1 MENKKLRG
9 ILVCLLFF
17 LSKYI
22 QKFYSY
28 LLKIDINKITANQ
41 AIYLSLYA
49 TLTILL
55 IYILIYKEDIKKDMK
70 KFKNNLWES
79 LNNGLGAWFMGFV
92 FMFMANTFITSFFS
106 ITSGNENIVRAMIKI
121 NPSIMLLYAGILAPI
136 NEELVF
142 RKAIRDIMGDKYKVL
157 FIIISGLIF
166 GYLHVTNLDVNIYNI
181 LFIIPY
187 GILGMALAYTYRETD
202 SIITPIL
209 IHMFHNIAVT
219 LFVIFLV

>member
-55 IYILIYKEDIKKDMK
+55 IYLLLYKEDIQKDMK

-209 IHMFHNIAVT
+209 IHMFHNIAVN